1 MWKSFRVGSLF
12 GIPIK
17 LDVTFL
23 LILPIFAYLIAAQI
37 GEAAEIFN
45 EVMGAGIDVAALTG
59 GYSPF
64 LWGLLAAIGLFVGV
78 VLHELGHSLTAQR
91 YGYPIDSITLWLLG
105 GIAALSEMPENWR
118 QEFAIAI
125 AGPIVSVLVG
135 IGSYG
140 LFLLTPEGLAGA
152 RFIFAYLAILNIAL
166 AVFNMLPA
174 FPMDGGRILRAL
186 LARNQPYAKAT
197 SQAATVGKGFA
208 VLMGL
213 FGLFAWNPILIA
225 VALFVYIAA
234 SGESQQ
240 VTMKAAFQDVTVRD
254 IMTPADRLQT
264 VTTDTT
270 VEELVQRMFRERHTA
285 YPVLDDGFLV
295 GIVTLDGARGV
306 RPVERDAYAVEEV
319 MRTDLATVG
328 PETDVMSAIEK
339 MRSEGVDRLLVIERA
354 DDWGAGNGDLVGI
367 ISRSDVM
374 TALDVVQQSGAV
386 SPVGRGRPAD

>member
-1 MWKSFRVGSLF
+1 MWKSFRIGSLF

-37 GEAAEIFN
+37 EQTADIFN
-45 EVMGAGIDVAALTG
+45 EVMGAGIEVGALTG
-59 GYSPF
+59 GYTPF
-64 LWGLLAAIGLFVGV
+64 LWGLIAAIGLFVGV

-105 GIAALSEMPENWR
+105 GIAALSEMPENWK
-118 QEFAIAI
+118 QEFGIAI

-140 LFLLTPEGLAGA
+140 LFLVTPESLAGA

-166 AVFNMLPA
+166 AIFNMLPA

-197 SQAATVGKGFA
+197 RQAATVGKGFA

-240 VTMKAAFQDVTVRD
+240 VTMKAAFQDVTVGD
-254 IMTPADRLQT
+254 IMTPAGRLQT

-270 VEELVQRMFRERHTA
+270 IDALIQRMFRERHTA
-285 YPVLDDGFLV
+285 YPVLDDGYLV
-295 GIVTLDGARGV
+295 GLVTLDDAREV
-306 RPVERDAYAVEEV
+306 RQVEREAYTVGEV
-319 MRTDLATVG
+319 MRTDLPTIQ
-328 PETDVMSAIEK
+328 PEADVMSAIER
-339 MRSEGVDRLLVIERA
+339 MRGQGIGRLLVV
-354 DDWGAGNGDLVGI
+354 DDGEWGGNGDLVGL

-374 TALDVVQQSGAV
+374 TALDVVQQSGSV
-386 SPVGRGRPAD
+386 TPSRGRQPAD